1 MPWTLYRYILKELLK
16 LLVISTAVLVLVI
29 GFAAT
34 VKPLMDGMLGPMG
47 MLKLLFYTIP
57 TVLGFA
63 LPFSAAF
70 ASTMVL
76 SRMTTDNEVQA
87 CRAVG
92 LSYGTIL
99 LPVVFLGLSL
109 TLGLYYMSNWVVPSF
124 YRAAEGMIQKN
135 LVQMMLTQV
144 QKHEPV
150 EIPGTRMVVY
160 ANDAYEVKPAFNPN
174 WEHQPDRLIV
184 FEGVAAG
191 RIVDGELRNEATA
204 EKAEVL
210 LYRIEGETWIQ
221 MRLTNVLAV
230 DQGHLVQ
237 AASAP
242 MAPIR
247 VPNPMKDRARFL
259 SWPDLRKIM
268 RKPEEFDEIAE
279 LKETLAQT
287 MARENLA
294 GQIQAKLL
302 AGESV
307 TINGVSDNE
316 TYVITSPKAQR
327 HGQSL
332 LLGATTKQLVKIE
345 QFERGLIRSTFESQ
359 QAKLSIDFGEVE
371 PLLKLSM
378 TNVTVSNVRQRGPA
392 STQKVVERNDL
403 RWPVTVMSDMRQH
416 TAMDL
421 LAASGEHYRDST
433 LVMDARGEL
442 SQEIDKLWRKL
453 ISQVHERAASAVA
466 CLLVLLMGAVLSIK
480 LHDRM
485 PLVVYFW
492 TFLLAFVAV
501 VVINSGDNLADSN
514 SSRGLWMALTVIW
527 MGNVLLV
534 TALGLNYWKLSRT

>member
-34 VKPLMDGMLGPMG
+34 VKPLMDGMLGPLG
-47 MLKLLFYTIP
+47 MVKLLFYTIP

-70 ASTMVL
+70 ASVMVL
-76 SRMTTDNEVQA
+76 SRMASDNEVQA

-99 LPVVFLGLSL
+99 LPVIFLGLSL

-124 YRAAEGMIQKN
+124 YRSAEGMIQKN

-150 EIPGTRMVVY
+150 EIPSTRMVVF
-160 ANDAYEVKPAFNPN
+160 ANNAYEVTPEYNKE

-191 RIVDGELRNEATA
+191 RITDGELRNEATA

-279 LKETLAQT
+279 LKDELAKM

-294 GQIQAKLL
+294 VQIQSNLL
-302 AGESV
+302 QGQAV
-307 TINGVSDNE
+307 TINGVSGGE
-316 TYVITSPKAQR
+316 TYVITSPR
-327 HGQSL
+327 VELRGQSL
-332 LLGATTKQLVKIE
+332 LLGATARQPVKIE

-359 QAKLSIDFGEVE
+359 QAKLSIDFGESE
-371 PLLKLSM
+371 PTLKLSM
-378 TNVTVSNVRQRGPA
+378 TNVTVSNVRQRGPV
-392 STQKVVERNDL
+392 SKQRLVERNDL
-403 RWPVTVMSDMRQH
+403 RWPAPVMEELRKH

-421 LAASGEHYRDST
+421 LAVSDEHYKNSIP
-433 LVMDARGEL
+433 VMKARKEL
-442 SQEIDKLWRKL
+442 SKEIDTLWRKL
-453 ISQVHERAASAVA
+453 ISQVHQRAASAA
-466 CLLVLLMGAVLSIK
+466 SCLLVLMLGAVLSIK
-480 LHDRM
+480 LRDRM

-501 VVINSGDNLADSN
+501 VVINSGDKLADSN

-527 MGNVLLV
+527 MGNVILAS
-534 TALGLNYWKLSRT
+534 ALGLNYWKLSRT